1 MPDSGLKFLQGVD
14 RQGNLQ
20 IQPSLS
26 LSPGSVCTGLAHGFN
41 PTTGG
46 LRSWAKERRA
56 AGKKAEKATSAAV
69 PLTTSSHE
77 HSELSG

>member
-1 MPDSGLKFLQGVD
+1 LD
-14 RQGNLQ
+14 
-20 IQPSLS
+20 
-26 LSPGSVCTGLAHGFN
+26 HGFN

-56 AGKKAEKATSAAV
+56 AGKEAEKATSAAV

-77 HSELSG
+77 HSESSEYEIEDEAEVMS